1 MVSFRRHL
9 DLEFTMFKRP
19 HSSKTSAPLRSSDA
33 RKLREELQTAF
44 VLSPA
49 LAKALLPDGLL
60 VQKATNHLEEPLTIY
75 SAPNGDP
82 RFFRPGKGND
92 GALIPTCYTF
102 DLVPELL
109 PVLVTAPQVVE
120 NLVSGAGTLRCSYY
134 ASSARM
140 TSANALSPS
149 QPCSRRESVR
159 APCGSYQ
166 IPCSKD
172 TSSQSVQTAP
182 SSPLVNLQRIGRISS
197 PPMERGR
204 LLLL

>member
-1 MVSFRRHL
+1 MVELRRESTRRE
-9 DLEFTMFKRP
+9 LERGTRGAEGAESEFCSRSARWREVERETRGAEKGDPRRELSKGLSSAESRRRFNMFKRP
-19 HSSKTSAPLRSSDA
+19 HTAKTSSPLRSSDV

-49 LAKALLPDGLL
+49 LAKSLLPDGLL

-120 NLVSGAGTLRCSYY
+120 NLVSGAGTFRCFHYT
-134 ASSARM
+134 SSARM
-140 TSANALSPS
+140 TS
-149 QPCSRRESVR
+149 R
-159 APCGSYQ
+159 
-166 IPCSKD
+166 
-172 TSSQSVQTAP
+172 
-182 SSPLVNLQRIGRISS
+182 
-197 PPMERGR
+197 
-204 LLLL
+204 